1 MNKEQFLDELE
12 KLLQDIDSIERDEAL
27 NYYRDY
33 FEDAGSEH
41 EQEVIDELGT
51 PEKVAQTIKEGLG
64 VENHQDI
71 KPDINEQEN
80 EEVIH
85 HYNERNTR
93 ILRGIIVVLL
103 VLLILPTIGGVGGL
117 VVAAFGL
124 FLSIVCIGIFGTFG
138 LLCALVALVVGAIK
152 MVMDGLIAGGL
163 VCLGVGLLLFSLSYL
178 TSLMTVSIFKYLPQ
192 AFRALIDLGKDI
204 YNKVVG

>member
-1 MNKEQFLDELE
+1 MRVYILVTGINLF
-12 KLLQDIDSIERDEAL
+12 SFGA
-27 NYYRDY
+27 
-33 FEDAGSEH
+33 
-41 EQEVIDELGT
+41 
-51 PEKVAQTIKEGLG
+51 VAQTIKEGL
-64 VENHQDI
+64 
-71 KPDINEQEN
+71 DINEQEN

-138 LLCALVALVVGAIK
+138 LLCALVALVVVAIK
-152 MVMDGLIAGGL
+152 MFMDGLIAGGL
-163 VCLGVGLLLFSLSYL
+163 ICLGVGLLLFSLSYL

-204 YNKVVG
+204 YNKVVD

>member
-51 PEKVAQTIKEGLG
+51 PEKVAQTIKEGL
-64 VENHQDI
+64 
-71 KPDINEQEN
+71 DINEQEN

-103 VLLILPTIGGVGGL
+103 VLLILP
-117 VVAAFGL
+117 AFGL

-138 LLCALVALVVGAIK
+138 LLCALVALVVVAIK
-152 MVMDGLIAGGL
+152 MFMDGLIAGGL
-163 VCLGVGLLLFSLSYL
+163 ICLGVGLLLFSLSYL

>member
-51 PEKVAQTIKEGLG
+51 PEKVAQTIKEGL
-64 VENHQDI
+64 
-71 KPDINEQEN
+71 DINEQEN

-85 HYNERNTR
+85 HYNCCFISFTYFTNNWWCWWFSSSSVWFISFNCMYRY
-93 ILRGIIVVLL
+93 IWYIWIVM
-103 VLLILPTIGGVGGL
+103 
-117 VVAAFGL
+117 
-124 FLSIVCIGIFGTFG
+124 C
-138 LLCALVALVVGAIK
+138 
-152 MVMDGLIAGGL
+152 
-163 VCLGVGLLLFSLSYL
+163 FSCFSCCCY
-178 TSLMTVSIFKYLPQ
+178 
-192 AFRALIDLGKDI
+192 
-204 YNKVVG
+204 

>member
-51 PEKVAQTIKEGLG
+51 PEKVAQTIKEGL
-64 VENHQDI
+64 
-71 KPDINEQEN
+71 DINEQEN

-103 VLLILPTIGGVGGL
+103 VLLILPIS
-117 VVAAFGL
+117 FNCMYRYIWYIW
-124 FLSIVCIGIFGTFG
+124 IVMC
-138 LLCALVALVVGAIK
+138 
-152 MVMDGLIAGGL
+152 
-163 VCLGVGLLLFSLSYL
+163 FSCFSCCCY
-178 TSLMTVSIFKYLPQ
+178 
-192 AFRALIDLGKDI
+192 
-204 YNKVVG
+204 

>member
-51 PEKVAQTIKEGLG
+51 PEKVAQTIKEGL
-64 VENHQDI
+64 
-71 KPDINEQEN
+71 DINEQEN

-93 ILRGIIVVLL
+93 ILRGIIFVISFTYFTNNWWCWWFSSSSVWF
-103 VLLILPTIGGVGGL
+103 ISFNCMYRYIWYIW
-117 VVAAFGL
+117 
-124 FLSIVCIGIFGTFG
+124 IVMC
-138 LLCALVALVVGAIK
+138 
-152 MVMDGLIAGGL
+152 
-163 VCLGVGLLLFSLSYL
+163 FSCFSCCCY
-178 TSLMTVSIFKYLPQ
+178 
-192 AFRALIDLGKDI
+192 
-204 YNKVVG
+204 

>member
-12 KLLQDIDSIERDEAL
+12 KLLQDIDSIERDEA
-27 NYYRDY
+27 
-33 FEDAGSEH
+33 SEH

-51 PEKVAQTIKEGLG
+51 PEKVAQTIKEGL
-64 VENHQDI
+64 
-71 KPDINEQEN
+71 DINEQEN
-80 EEVIH
+80 EEVI

-138 LLCALVALVVGAIK
+138 LLCALVALVVVAIK
-152 MVMDGLIAGGL
+152 MFMDGLIAGGL
-163 VCLGVGLLLFSLSYL
+163 ICLGVGLLLFSLSYL

>member
-64 VENHQDI
+64 VENNQDI
-71 KPDINEQEN
+71 KSDH
-80 EEVIH
+80 EEIH
-85 HYNERNTR
+85 HFNERNMR
-93 ILRGIIVVLL
+93 ILRGIVVILLVLL
-103 VLLILPTIGGVGGL
+103 VLPTVGGL

-138 LLCALVALVVGAIK
+138 LLCALVALVVVAIK
-152 MVMDGLIAGGL
+152 MFMDGLIAGGL
-163 VCLGVGLLLFSLSYL
+163 ICLGVGLLLFSLSYL